1 MPLSLKKII
10 NFIDYAPRRIY
21 NSAVYALNKKDIDT
35 LHRTVEAI
43 DINSSEY
50 CAAMAEFADVFLK
63 RKDVLC
69 NFESPILT
77 KLAESDMPVIYVMNH
92 NTQGKDPSMML
103 LFNALLNVK
112 YLELGKSAISPRPRI
127 LINQN
132 IIKSQSAPM
141 RDIYKK
147 CGAVGLDIISD
158 KANNTGSLLNVI
170 KGYLSG
176 KSNIFIFPEGR
187 NGIRRDL
194 PFEERFQDGISSI
207 IERITST
214 GRTAKVVPL
223 GFDYNKDSQI
233 LGSIYIGEPI
243 YFKKSGNRMLT
254 NSANSTSE
262 FTPAKFKDTFNGRFI
277 KEIKGIKEISNHIIE
292 NMKICMAEAHKRLLA
307 PDNIEF

>member
-1 MPLSLKKII
+1 M
-10 NFIDYAPRRIY
+10 
-21 NSAVYALNKKDIDT
+21 
-35 LHRTVEAI
+35 
-43 DINSSEY
+43 
-50 CAAMAEFADVFLK
+50 
-63 RKDVLC
+63 
-69 NFESPILT
+69 
-77 KLAESDMPVIYVMNH
+77 
-92 NTQGKDPSMML
+92 
-103 LFNALLNVK
+103 
-112 YLELGKSAISPRPRI
+112 
-127 LINQN
+127 
-132 IIKSQSAPM
+132 
-141 RDIYKK
+141 
-147 CGAVGLDIISD
+147 
-158 KANNTGSLLNVI
+158 
-170 KGYLSG
+170 
-176 KSNIFIFPEGR
+176 
-187 NGIRRDL
+187 